1 MEPLGPNYE
10 FDHTHIYRVAPQGGP
25 ENGFASEPGYPPD
38 SGMPTGPIAH
48 FHEPRSL
55 FVHRDRYR
63 PVILENDDERCTFRM
78 TDGVGGEVLRL
89 EVERTRDNYGSSGNS
104 WRNVTAFIS
113 TIVHANM
120 YSRHHDSRHA
130 DAPYDKWVVKVV
142 YQTFQNR
149 NNPQTKDV
157 DTVFEG
163 RYSECRQMR
172 TDFIDWVLARGF
184 DILFDEY

>member
-1 MEPLGPNYE
+1 MNPAGPRYIH
-10 FDHTHIYRVAPQGGP
+10 DAIDDYTVAPLRGP
-25 ENGFASEPGYPPD
+25 ECALLNDFEYPD
-38 SGMPTGPIAH
+38 SDMQPGPIAL
-48 FHEPRSL
+48 FHEPSSL
-55 FVHRDRYR
+55 FAHRDRQR
-63 PVILENDDERCTFRM
+63 PVILENDDERCTFKM

-113 TIVHANM
+113 THVHASM
-120 YSRHHDSRHA
+120 YNSRHA

-157 DTVFEG
+157 VSVFEC

-172 TDFIDWVLARGF
+172 TNFIDWVLARGF
-184 DILFDEY
+184 DILFDDYYNY